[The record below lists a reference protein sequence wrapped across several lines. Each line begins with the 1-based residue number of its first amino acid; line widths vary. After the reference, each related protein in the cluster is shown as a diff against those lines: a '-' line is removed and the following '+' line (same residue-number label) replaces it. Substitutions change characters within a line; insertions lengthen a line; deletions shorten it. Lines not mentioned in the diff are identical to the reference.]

1 MAKIAMVDL
10 DGVLNEY
17 SGKYNEYEVPKIR
30 KGAKEFLEKL
40 AEDYDIEIF
49 TVRNKIRTV
58 EWLQENE
65 IVHLIK
71 EVTNVKNPY
80 ASIIIDDRAI
90 SFSGDYSKVLKLS
103 KDFKPYWKKQ
113 FFRS

>member
-1 MAKIAMVDL
+1 MKKIALVDL

-17 SGKYNEYEVPKIR
+17 SGKYSEIELPKI
-30 KGAKEFLEKL
+30 KDGAREFLEELSKI
-40 AEDYDIEIF
+40 YDIEIF

-58 EWLQENE
+58 EWLQKNN

-80 ASIIIDDRAI
+80 ASVIIDDRAI
-90 SFSGDYSKVLKLS
+90 NFDGDFDKVLELVKE
-103 KDFKPYWKKQ
+103 FKPYWKV
-113 FFRS
+113 